1 MTYKAS
7 TADSISA
14 AEPRQRLLAS
24 MTRIPTRGMNHSRSL
39 STSPTRMPSPIRPI
53 SATFD
58 GRCTIARPKRLLT
71 PSRTRRTEFPTGA
84 SPGKDTMGTAI
95 QDRIA
100 EKNLFLKPARNLA
113 YVNDSRRGSI
123 RFAVYETAGLVSA
136 PTSAS
141 FSRCADARGCG
152 GVWTRSIAGC
162 VPYRP

>member
-14 AEPRQRLLAS
+14 GEPRQRRIAS
-24 MTRIPTRGMNHSRSL
+24 MTLTRGTTHSSA
-39 STSPTRMPSPIRPI
+39 SPTRMPSPIRPI

-58 GRCTIARPKRLLT
+58 GRCTIACPKRLLT

-84 SPGKDTMGTAI
+84 SAGKDTMGTAI

-141 FSRCADARGCG
+141 FSRCADARGSG